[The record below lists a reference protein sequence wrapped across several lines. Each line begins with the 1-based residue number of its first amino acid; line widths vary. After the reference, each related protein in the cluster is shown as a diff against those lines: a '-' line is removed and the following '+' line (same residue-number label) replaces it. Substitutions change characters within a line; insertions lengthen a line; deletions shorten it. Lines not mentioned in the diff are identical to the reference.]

1 LTTNELGC
9 SCLKEIK
16 ISPKKSSPSR
26 QRWWKYFSKHKEVEE
41 LPLLPVRT
49 AEDKEADEERESN
62 PESEKPF
69 ELTDIALRIPKGSFV
84 AIVGRVGSG
93 KVRMRDVQL

>member
-1 LTTNELGC
+1 MKDYDE
-9 SCLKEIK
+9 
-16 ISPKKSSPSR
+16 SPKEPSPSR
-26 QRWWKYFSKHKEVEE
+26 QRWWKNLRRGKPVEE

-49 AEDKEADEERESN
+49 AEDKEANEELESN

-69 ELTDIALRIPKGSFV
+69 ELTDIALRVPKGSFV

-93 KVRMRDVQL
+93 KVRLRDVQL

>member
-1 LTTNELGC
+1 V
-9 SCLKEIK
+9 KDPK
-16 ISPKKSSPSR
+16 ASPEKSSPSR
-26 QRWWKYFSKHKEVEE
+26 QRWWKYLPRRRAVEE

-49 AEDKEADEERESN
+49 AEEKEAEECESN

-93 KVRMRDVQL
+93 KVCLRDVHL